1 MKNVLLQMKLVA
13 IILFC
18 YPIISIAQQNDYT
31 PNDFFH
37 TVSISEPAVSP
48 NGEWIA
54 YTLTTIDSTEDYS
67 TSDIWM
73 VDRNGLNNIQLTY
86 TPQEDETTPKWSPD
100 GQWLSFLSDRYADEV
115 GSDLSQLWM
124 MRVLGG
130 EAKTV
135 TTFTMAIENY
145 HWMPDSKKILFELTD
160 EDFSDTAASG
170 HRSPYVIN
178 RYLFKTDG
186 GGYADSLRTH
196 LYLYTI
202 DTDKLDTIT
211 SGHYNESDV
220 AISPNGK
227 QIAFVSNRNGD
238 EDRSENTDIYIMDLK
253 PDAVPI
259 LVSNSTGTEHSP
271 QWSQDGKRLAWLQ
284 STSTRK
290 FTMYGHDMICYKDFS
305 TPGKI
310 NVVYDDLPVAQFGW
324 QPNNQ
329 AFLFLRENDREQQI
343 ISIPTVNPTPTT
355 IAAGQRAFY
364 ELVYNKT
371 YSEWI
376 TIQQTP
382 DNPGEL
388 YRLDATGILKKLTS
402 HQDEFMKQRR
412 AVKVIPFTSKSA
424 DGNTVSSILYCRED
438 LVNTKK
444 MPLIMHIHGGPV
456 GQDDYGFDL
465 QRNILASAGYLVCAV
480 NYRGSSGRGTDY
492 ITAIDADWGHKE
504 VLDILGAANEL
515 IKTGMADENRM
526 GIGGWSYGGILTN
539 YTIATDQRFKA
550 AASGAGSSLQLTMYG
565 TDQYVIQY
573 EDELGYPWKN
583 TDKWLSLSYPFF
595 KADQIKTP
603 TLFMAAEKDFNVPVA
618 GAEQMY
624 QALRTQGVPTELV
637 IYPGQHHGLTIPSY
651 KADRFQRYLDWF
663 GKYLK

>member
-1 MKNVLLQMKLVA
+1 MKNKINH
-13 IILFC
+13 IILVSILIFC
-18 YPIISIAQQNDYT
+18 FPLFSIAQQKDYT

-37 TVSISEPAVSP
+37 TLNISEPVVSP

-54 YTLTTIDSTEDYS
+54 YTLTTVDSTEDYN

-73 VDRNGLNNIQLTY
+73 VDRNGTHNIQLTF
-86 TPQEDETTPKWSPD
+86 TKQEDETTPKWSPD
-100 GQWLSFLSDRYADEV
+100 GQWLSFLSDRYAEDDAS
-115 GSDLSQLWM
+115 GITQLWM
-124 MRVLGG
+124 MQVMGG
-130 EAKTV
+130 EAKSITS
-135 TTFTMAIENY
+135 FTMGIENY
-145 HWMPDSKKILFELTD
+145 YWMPDSKKVLFELTD

-170 HRSPYVIN
+170 HKNPYVIN

-186 GGYADSLRTH
+186 GGYSDSLHTH

-202 DTDKLDTIT
+202 ESNDLDTIT
-211 SGHYNESDV
+211 SGPYNESDV
-220 AISPNGK
+220 AISPDGK

-253 PDAVPI
+253 PNAVPI

-271 QWSQDGKRLAWLQ
+271 QWSHDGKRLAWLQ

-290 FTMYGHDMICYKDFS
+290 FTMYGHDMLCYKDFS
-305 TPGKI
+305 SPGKVSI
-310 NVVYDDLPVAQFGW
+310 VYDTLPVTQFCW
-324 QPNNQ
+324 QSNNQ
-329 AFLFLRENDREQQI
+329 QIIFLREADREQQI
-343 ISIPTVNPTPTT
+343 IT
-355 IAAGQRAFY
+355 ISLGNTKPIILSSGQSAFY
-364 ELVYNKT
+364 DLVYNKT
-371 YSEWI
+371 YNEWI
-376 TIQQTP
+376 TIQQSP
-382 DNPGEL
+382 DKPGEI
-388 YRLDATGILKKLTS
+388 YSVGATGILKKLTS
-402 HQDEFMKQRR
+402 VQDEFMSHRR
-412 AVKVIPFTSKSA
+412 AVKIIPFTSKSS
-424 DGNTVSSILYCRED
+424 DGTIVSSILYCRED
-438 LVNTKK
+438 LINTKK
-444 MPLIMHIHGGPV
+444 LPLIMHIHGGPV

-515 IKTGMADENRM
+515 IKTGMVDENRM

-565 TDQYVIQY
+565 TDQYVVQY

-583 TDKWLSLSYPFF
+583 TEKWLSLSYPFF

-624 QALRTQGVPTELV
+624 QALRSQGVPTELV

-651 KADRFQRYLDWF
+651 KADRFQRYIDWF